1 MKVYLHESARS
12 IRRYSGA
19 ALVITLAMLILVS
32 FVVVAFLGRSTREAV
47 LVGGAVGG
55 QKADLLASS
64 AAELIIAD
72 LNSEMRAGS
81 TETIVDGVAIMEP
94 DTAATAMPS
103 QARLSATSGAVF
115 DNLIKQSGAPAGM
128 FLNTAP
134 YDKISVTELI
144 PAATTTPTT
153 TASVDGRT
161 VSEARWNAPQLL
173 VGGSFGANEVPNWV
187 LMDRVGVVPPT
198 SAGSPQEWN
207 NLFRDSTPNNDRF
220 IIGRFAYNI
229 YDVSGLLDINVAGY
243 PNTITATSYTSGSPQ
258 REVGRKGGLAMADIG
273 LIPGVTSMD
282 DFVAKW
288 RNLLTKNSDDF
299 LAYNGINQQWNAD
312 RLFDNKHYNFG
323 PKYGFQKVA
332 NSASDSDNRILS
344 RQDLIK
350 LATNGSNGISTAAL
364 PYLTHFSR
372 AVSAPSWSPTTPA
385 GSSKDYNADR
395 NEAGSTNRFLPNVR
409 VSGTF
414 TRADGTAAQQG
425 ESLLKTRFPLSRLAL
440 LQKDAI
446 PSTPAWD
453 LTPETEAFVNNFEAR
468 RIANGG
474 SALGGVTVNEK
485 AAWLVQLVFGLV
497 WSSDRWLYAGPSDS
511 TALNTIATL
520 GSISGREPNFFEL
533 LKASILSGS
542 LGRSL
547 GKTLVDT
554 KDLDED
560 PDNQIIQIGL
570 NIIDQ
575 YDADSFP
582 TKITFNSNDFAGI
595 ENLPYLTRVFSH
607 FYRSTADPDANRAYW
622 MAEVWNPHQQK
633 ANANGP
639 TRFRFAAAGKSVFKT
654 GSLEDPALPADTPP
668 NGFKNNL
675 SDLITHSITDLGTP
689 EFVANAA
696 NENFKNP
703 TLLIPL
709 NGATAN
715 AANMINELSVEF
727 VGIYAGRVVC
737 KDTLGL
743 YPAVGAELVGD
754 PVVSFYLQYKDGAQ
768 WVTYQSWN
776 GIKWSGVWDYF
787 GNRPAGSTSG
797 PAMYAAGADPR
808 STRFGII
815 GNYCHKRAEVAPA
828 WRDQSYEDSLYNT
841 LRPDSTKAYDTIWTS
856 LPYGAGLRIG
866 GPDLPAGWGS
876 DPLADSP
883 DAGYPAYRFGYL
895 AENKDTLPTYYRDND
910 NILRNGDAVYASGA
924 WGQPLEQ
931 VNSAAGLASRPVI
944 LDRPFRSVAEMG
956 YAFRDLPY
964 KSVDFFTKNSADA
977 ALLDVFSV
985 NESPVSGVTAGVLN
999 PNTRHKPVLKAVLAN
1014 VLKNELD
1021 AASTLD
1027 AATEADKIA
1036 TKITT
1041 ATAGTPLKNPSDIAT
1056 GIIPDNVL
1064 TSAEFSG
1071 NDAFIKTRRESVV
1084 RALADVSNTRTW
1096 NLLVDLVMQSG
1107 RYPNSATAVDKF
1119 SVDGER
1125 RYWLHLAIDRYTGQ
1139 VVARSMEPVNE

>member
-1 MKVYLHESARS
+1 MKAYAHKTGHSVRHP
-12 IRRYSGA
+12 SGA
-19 ALVITLAMLILVS
+19 ALIITLAMLILVS

-47 LVGGAVGG
+47 LVSGAVGG
-55 QKADLLASS
+55 QKADLLANSVS
-64 AAELIIAD
+64 ELIIAD
-72 LNSEMRAGS
+72 LKNEMRAGS
-81 TETIVDGVAIMEP
+81 TENTTNSVTIMEP
-94 DTAATAMPS
+94 TSAVAAFPSQNRLAATTGTAYVNV
-103 QARLSATSGAVF
+103 L
-115 DNLIKQSGAPAGM
+115 KQSGATGGM
-128 FLNTAP
+128 FTASGS
-134 YDKISVTELI
+134 KLISDN
-144 PAATTTPTT
+144 TTTKTT
-153 TASVDGRT
+153 TASVDGRA
-161 VSEARWNAPQLL
+161 VSEVRWNLPQLL
-173 VGGSFGANEVPNWV
+173 VSGNFTASQVPNWI
-187 LMDRVGVVPPT
+187 LMDRVGV
-198 SAGSPQEWN
+198 ASPQTWN
-207 NLFRDSTPNNDRF
+207 NLFRDSKPTNDKF

-243 PNTITATSYTSGSPQ
+243 PSGVTTADSA
-258 REVGRKGGLAMADIG
+258 RKGSLAMAA
-273 LIPGVTSMD
+273 LENIPGITSSSNASL
-282 DFVAKW
+282 FVKDW
-288 RNLLTKNSDDF
+288 RNKVTGTTATNF
-299 LAYNGINQQWNAD
+299 LSFLGLGNATGNAY
-312 RLFDNKHYNFG
+312 YNFG

-372 AVSAPSWSPTTPA
+372 AVSAPSWSPATPA
-385 GSSKDYNADR
+385 GSSTNYNANR
-395 NEAGSTNRFLPNVR
+395 NNPGSANRFLANVR
-409 VSGTF
+409 VSASF
-414 TRADGTAAQQG
+414 KRPDGTTAQIG
-425 ESLLKTRFPLSRLAL
+425 EPLLKSRFPLSRLAGL
-440 LQKDAI
+440 GRTGVNTTGNTTMDAGVA
-446 PSTPAWD
+446 SPASD
-453 LTPETEAFVNNFEAR
+453 A
-468 RIANGG
+468 
-474 SALGGVTVNEK
+474 TV
-485 AAWLVQLVFGLV
+485 QRDFGLV
-497 WSSDRWLYAGPSDS
+497 WSSDRWLYAGPTGS
-511 TALNTIATL
+511 TALSAIKNLGEVANRWKVGTTITDTNDFL
-520 GSISGREPNFFEL
+520 REPNFFEL

-542 LGRSL
+542 LGKVL
-547 GKTLVDT
+547 GVTQVDT
-554 KDLDED
+554 VALDQSQ
-560 PDNQIIQIGL
+560 DNQIIQIGL

-639 TRFRFAAAGKSVFKT
+639 TRFRFAAAGKSVFYT
-654 GSLEDPALPADTPP
+654 GSLEDPALAANTPP

-675 SDLITHSITDLGTP
+675 SDLITHSIADPGTP
-689 EFVANAA
+689 EFFANAA

-737 KDTLGL
+737 KDTLGP
-743 YPAVGAELVGD
+743 YPAVGAQLEGD

-768 WVTYQSWN
+768 WVTYQGWN
-776 GIKWSGVWDYF
+776 GNRWKGVWDYY

-797 PAMYAAGADPR
+797 PAMYTAGADPR

-866 GPDLPAGWGS
+866 SPVSPAAGWGPT
-876 DPLADSP
+876 PLADSP
-883 DAGYPAYRFGYL
+883 DAGNPAYRFGYL

-910 NILRNGDAVYASGA
+910 NILRNGDAAYASGA

>member
-1 MKVYLHESARS
+1 MRNPMKAYAHKTGHSVRHP
-12 IRRYSGA
+12 SGA
-19 ALVITLAMLILVS
+19 ALIITLAMLILVS

-55 QKADLLASS
+55 QKADLLANSV
-64 AAELIIAD
+64 AELIIAD
-72 LNSEMRAGS
+72 LKNEMRAGS
-81 TETIVDGVAIMEP
+81 TENIIDNVAIMEP
-94 DTAATAMPS
+94 VSAVTAMPS
-103 QARLSATSGAVF
+103 QTRLAATSGAAF

-128 FLNTAP
+128 FLNTDP

-207 NLFRDSTPNNDRF
+207 NTFKDRTPTNDRY

-273 LIPGVTSMD
+273 LIPGITSMN
-282 DFVAKW
+282 DFVAQW
-288 RNLLTKNSDDF
+288 RNLATKNPDDF
-299 LAYNGINQQWNAD
+299 LAYNGINQQWNAVS
-312 RLFDNKHYNFG
+312 LLTNAYYNFG

-372 AVSAPSWSPTTPA
+372 AVSAPSWSPTTPT
-385 GSSKDYNADR
+385 GSSINYNADR
-395 NEAGSTNRFLPNVR
+395 NSPGSANRFLPNVR

-425 ESLLKTRFPLSRLAL
+425 EPLLKTRFPLSRLAGL
-440 LQKDAI
+440 GRTGVNATGNTTMLAGVA
-446 PSTPAWD
+446 SPA
-453 LTPETEAFVNNFEAR
+453 
-468 RIANGG
+468 
-474 SALGGVTVNEK
+474 SATTV
-485 AAWLVQLVFGLV
+485 QRDFGLV
-497 WSSDRWLYAGPSDS
+497 WSSDRWIYAGPSGY
-511 TALNTIATL
+511 TAQSAIKTL
-520 GSISGREPNFFEL
+520 AQVTSDNREPNFFEL

-542 LGRSL
+542 LGKVL
-547 GKTLVDT
+547 GVTQVDT
-554 KDLDED
+554 VALDQSQ
-560 PDNQIIQIGL
+560 DNQIIQIGL

-595 ENLPYLTRVFSH
+595 ENLPYLSRVFSH
-607 FYRSTADPDANRAYW
+607 FYRLTADPTANRAYW
-622 MAEVWNPHQQK
+622 MAEVWNPHRPK
-633 ANANGP
+633 TNADGP
-639 TRFRFAAAGKSVFKT
+639 TRFRFAAAGTSVFYT
-654 GSLEDPALPADTPP
+654 VDSGGYNT
-668 NGFKNNL
+668 NL
-675 SDLITHSITDLGTP
+675 SNLITHAINDAGTP

-696 NENFKNP
+696 NASFANP
-703 TLLIPL
+703 TLLLPVY
-709 NGATAN
+709 GASATGDN
-715 AANMINELSVEF
+715 FVSDGSVNF
-727 VGIYAGRVVC
+727 VGIYVGRVVFLPN
-737 KDTLGL
+737 TG
-743 YPAVGAELVGD
+743 GAFLAGNPFE
-754 PVVSFYLQYKDGAQ
+754 SFYLQYLDGSN
-768 WVTYQSWN
+768 WVTYQAWN
-776 GIKWSGVWDYF
+776 GNLWTGLLD
-787 GNRPAGSTSG
+787 GNGNKDAGAPVSPALYTG
-797 PAMYAAGADPR
+797 GADPR

-815 GNYCHKRAEVAPA
+815 GNYCHVHDRVAFPPPTWA
-828 WRDQSYEDSLYNT
+828 GSTAEDSLYKT
-841 LRPDSTKAYDTIWTS
+841 MRPNSS
-856 LPYGAGLRIG
+856 QNGAGLFVAAPPVPTG
-866 GPDLPAGWGS
+866 WGPNPVPDGPDGF
-876 DPLADSP
+876 
-883 DAGYPAYRFGYL
+883 PAYRFGVL
-895 AENKDTLPTYYRDND
+895 AENIDPADPNPSKRNLANGSPSPLFYRDND
-910 NILRNGDAVYASGA
+910 NILRNGDAAYASGA

-931 VNSAAGLASRPVI
+931 ADAAKGLASRPLM
-944 LDRPFRSVAEMG
+944 LDRPFRSVGEMG

-964 KSVDFFTKNSADA
+964 KSLDFFTANSGDA
-977 ALLDVFSV
+977 ALLDTFCL
-985 NESPVSGVTAGVLN
+985 NESPASGVTAGVLN
-999 PNTRHKPVLKAVLAN
+999 LNTRQQPVLKAVLAGA
-1014 VLKNELD
+1014 LKDELD
-1021 AASTLD
+1021 ASSTLAVSSEAEAIATTIINATSTTPLLNRSELATRISPALTPASFANNPAD
-1027 AATEADKIA
+1027 AA
-1036 TKITT
+1036 
-1041 ATAGTPLKNPSDIAT
+1041 
-1056 GIIPDNVL
+1056 
-1064 TSAEFSG
+1064 
-1071 NDAFIKTRRESVV
+1071 IKARRESVV

-1107 RYPNSATAVDKF
+1107 RYPNSATAVYEF